1 MLKMNIKTPQTFKL
15 KIKTHFPNIILAN
28 LQEKEIEPTKEEQIV
43 EADFGYD
50 GLKQVNVKPIP
61 SEYIKPTGTKEIIEN
76 GIHNVKEF
84 ENVDVNVSY
93 TPNYQEKNVTPTK
106 EMQIIIADENYDA
119 LEKVNVSSIPDE
131 YIVPSGNL
139 DITENG
145 SYDVKDK
152 ESVNVE
158 IASSGGS
165 AEEYFNT
172 TYNGTNS
179 VRWCRDYLVKK
190 VPDLIIPENITNL
203 TYLCA
208 EIGYPPKVIC
218 SSKVKNMSYLY
229 SNSMATNIDT
239 SGLDM
244 TSTENLESMYNRC
257 EKLIDVDLSNKNATY
272 IKGTST
278 MFYNCYSLKN
288 VDLSGCDFGRITA
301 AISMNG
307 ISSMFYGCSELEN
320 LVFGTNLGK
329 GYTASANNNNAK
341 LDLSSCTKLT
351 YDSLIDVI
359 NKLYDLA
366 SAGKNTQKL
375 VLGATN
381 LAKLEATEEGQQA
394 IENATIKG
402 WNVS

>member
-1 MLKMNIKTPQTFKL
+1 MLKLKIVKSKPLKL

-28 LQEKEIEPTKEEQIV
+28 LQEKEVEPTKEEQIV

-131 YIVPSGNL
+131 YIIPSGNL

-158 IASSGGS
+158 IASGGGN

-172 TYNGTNS
+172 TFDITNGYNYW
-179 VRWCRDYLVKK
+179 VKDKFIKK
-190 VPDLIIPENITNL
+190 VFTRKI
-203 TYLCA
+203 
-208 EIGYPPKVIC
+208 
-218 SSKVKNMSYLY
+218 
-229 SNSMATNIDT
+229 
-239 SGLDM
+239 
-244 TSTENLESMYNRC
+244 
-257 EKLIDVDLSNKNATY
+257 
-272 IKGTST
+272 
-278 MFYNCYSLKN
+278 
-288 VDLSGCDFGRITA
+288 
-301 AISMNG
+301 
-307 ISSMFYGCSELEN
+307 
-320 LVFGTNLGK
+320 
-329 GYTASANNNNAK
+329 
-341 LDLSSCTKLT
+341 
-351 YDSLIDVI
+351 
-359 NKLYDLA
+359 
-366 SAGKNTQKL
+366 
-375 VLGATN
+375 VL
-381 LAKLEATEEGQQA
+381 L
-394 IENATIKG
+394 
-402 WNVS
+402 